1 MGELFNAIK
10 AESAKPRNGNKIDG
24 RLRSH
29 LGEEGWK
36 DLIKAFKDPSI
47 GNSVIYRVVKS
58 SGFTCSYTAI
68 ARMRSDLLE
77 S

>member
-10 AESAKPRNGNKIDG
+10 AESAKPRSGNKIDD
-24 RLRSH
+24 RLRQH

-36 DLIKAFKDPSI
+36 DLLKAFKDPSI
-47 GNSVIYRVVKS
+47 GNSVIYKVIKA

-68 ARMRSDLLE
+68 ARMRNDLLD